1 MKKTDR
7 TFGRIKKLAATLLT
21 LVMLL
26 SAVTPVY
33 AAKNDDGINTTA
45 ESVQA
50 EENYNGFPIE
60 NGYLKRDDTSSILFR
75 YSDGFFVTDP
85 IKYDPH
91 LATMSQVMAL
101 AYSAVGIICSP
112 SYIIAEGECHIIGAD
127 RVYFRA
133 HAATDQ
139 AGTFIQ
145 LFPVSKNELSV
156 KADRKCLS
164 AVKLYICC
172 MI

>member
-1 MKKTDR
+1 MSGAVDFLNYGLITNLNLD
-7 TFGRIKKLAATLLT
+7 ISHSYCAAE
-21 LVMLL
+21 MDID
-26 SAVTPVY
+26 SIPVCI
-33 AAKNDDGINTTA
+33 INVIP
-45 ESVQA
+45 E
-50 EENYNGFPIE
+50 
-60 NGYLKRDDTSSILFR
+60 
-75 YSDGFFVTDP
+75 
-85 IKYDPH
+85 
-91 LATMSQVMAL
+91 
-101 AYSAVGIICSP
+101 YSAVGIICSP

-139 AGTFIQ
+139 VGTFIQ